1 MSKERVILLRV
12 LLGAYLYLV
21 MKVILFK
28 GGSIDITYLRQQF
41 EMSWYDPAHVVMKMK
56 QGNLIPFHE
65 IRRTLNDMTDN
76 GLLNL
81 IGNIAIF
88 LPFGVLTGWLHSQRR
103 LTVLAVV
110 MQSLLLSS
118 VLEISQAVFSIGQF
132 DVDDLILN
140 TYGGLV
146 GCILYGL
153 FAAILG
159 LFTSRSAKQ
168 LTPPGQ
174 NC

>member
-12 LLGAYLYLV
+12 LLGAYVYLL
-21 MKVILFK
+21 MKIILFK
-28 GGSIDITYLRQQF
+28 GGGIDIAFLRQQF
-41 EMSWYDPAHVVMKMK
+41 EMSLYDPMHVAMRMK

-65 IRRTLNDMTDN
+65 IRRTLDDMTDK

-81 IGNIAIF
+81 VGNISIF
-88 LPFGVLTGWLHSQRR
+88 LPFGVLTGFLNSQKR
-103 LTVLAVV
+103 LTVLTVV
-110 MQSLLLSS
+110 ALSFALSS
-118 VLEISQAVFSIGQF
+118 ALEISQAVFSIGQF
-132 DVDDLILN
+132 DVDDIILN

-153 FAAILG
+153 FTSILG
-159 LFTSRSAKQ
+159 LFTYRAAKQ